1 MLAFLGGVVDAVTA
15 EPFLAVGVVQAAML
29 LSATL
34 MLLYPVYAYGQN
46 VAYTEGLVGLAVAL
60 VLVTVANLLGF
71 LPDGT
76 VASLVP
82 LLGWDGLVWMT
93 VVNLFASVSATVG
106 VYFFAREFIGSA
118 TDGGD
123 FPTPPQDEAADADQ
137 VGFEA
142 APDDPAAADRPS
154 GGEDRVDE

>member
-1 MLAFLGGVVDAVTA
+1 VLAFLGGVVDAVTA

-34 MLLYPVYAYGQN
+34 MLLFPTYAYGQN

-76 VASLVP
+76 MASLVP
-82 LLGWDGLVWMT
+82 MLGWDALVWMT
-93 VVNLFASVSATVG
+93 VVNLLASTSATVG
-106 VYFFAREFIGSA
+106 VYFFAREFVGA
-118 TDGGD
+118 TDGSGALR
-123 FPTPPQDEAADADQ
+123 TPPADDDADTEP

-142 APDDPAAADRPS
+142 APDDAGGAS
-154 GGEDRVDE
+154 GGDDRVDE

>member
-1 MLAFLGGVVDAVTA
+1 VLGFLGGVVDAVTTQ
-15 EPFLAVGVVQAAML
+15 PLLAVGVVQAAML

-46 VAYTEGLVGLAVAL
+46 VAYTEGVVALAVAL

-71 LPDGT
+71 LPDAA
-76 VASLVP
+76 VESFVP
-82 LLGWDGLVWMT
+82 VLDWDPLVWMT
-93 VVNLFASVSATVG
+93 VVNLFASLSATTG
-106 VYFFAREFIGSA
+106 VYFFAREFLATGAA
-118 TDGGD
+118 TDDLDPLPEDGAGAGD
-123 FPTPPQDEAADADQ
+123 A

-142 APDDPAAADRPS
+142 AADGFDGDQ